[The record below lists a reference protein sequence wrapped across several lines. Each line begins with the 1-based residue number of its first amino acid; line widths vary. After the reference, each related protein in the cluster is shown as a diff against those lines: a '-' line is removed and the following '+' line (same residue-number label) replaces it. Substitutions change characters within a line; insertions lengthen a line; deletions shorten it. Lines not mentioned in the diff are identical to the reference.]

1 MGKHQ
6 QGMLHPQRIPE
17 EKVKVKAA
25 GSPTLLPAAVAPEV
39 PLQSM
44 QSLEQRQGPVVLGG
58 LDQTH
63 SQQHGIE
70 VRRLAGR
77 PSHRGGFQQRR
88 PLKPKG
94 FRGPVGQ
101 QPLKARAHSLE
112 GLQRRSHRTREIG
125 TESDRQAPG
134 LISETGAHAE
144 NLETFMVS
152 GGVAATAGV
161 VSSAAQDQA
170 ARAFPLAAITGH
182 GTLKLALL
190 LAAVDPGLGGVII
203 AGGRGTGKSVL
214 ARGLHALLPPI
225 DVLDIEGTA
234 GRNLDP
240 QRPDE
245 WDEVARKTVA
255 DRGDAAGELP
265 TRVLPAPFVQIPLGI
280 TEDRLVGA
288 VDVAAS
294 LSSGSAVFQPGL
306 LAEAHRGVLY
316 VDELNLLDDGI
327 VNLMLAA
334 VGSGENQVEREG
346 LSLSHPCR
354 PLLIATYNPEEGAV
368 RDHLLDRFAIAL
380 SADQLVSTEQ
390 RVEITE
396 AVLSHGQC
404 SRSFAEKWG
413 EETEA
418 LATQLLLARQW
429 LPDVRISGEQVEYLV
444 TEAIRGGVEGHRSE
458 LYAVRV
464 AKAHAALSGRDRV
477 EADDLQVAVRLV
489 IAPRA
494 LQLPP
499 QDEQMEPP
507 PPQDQQPPPPPE
519 SGEQNAEDQPP
530 PPEPPEDSGD
540 DADNPPE
547 DNSDQD
553 ADEGNDDDSEDDQ
566 APPSVPEEFMLDPE
580 AVAIDPDLLLFSS
593 AKAKSGN
600 SGSRSV
606 VLSDSR
612 GRYVK
617 PILPRG
623 PVRRIAVDATL
634 RAAAPYQKPRRARQ
648 PDRKVI
654 VEESDLRAKLLQRQ
668 SGALVIFLVDAS
680 GSMALNRMQ
689 SAKGA
694 VIRLL
699 TEAYENRDEVA
710 LIPFRGDQAEVLL
723 PPTRSITAARRRLES
738 MPCGGGSPLAHGLT
752 QAARVGAN
760 ALATGDLGQVVV
772 VAITDGRGNVPL
784 STSLGQPILDGEE
797 KPDLKQEVLD
807 VAARY
812 RMLGIKLLVIDTER
826 KFIGSGMGKD
836 LAESAGGKYVQL
848 PKASDQAIA
857 AIAMDAINAV

>member
-1 MGKHQ
+1 M
-6 QGMLHPQRIPE
+6 
-17 EKVKVKAA
+17 
-25 GSPTLLPAAVAPEV
+25 VA
-39 PLQSM
+39 S
-44 QSLEQRQGPVVLGG
+44 
-58 LDQTH
+58 
-63 SQQHGIE
+63 
-70 VRRLAGR
+70 
-77 PSHRGGFQQRR
+77 
-88 PLKPKG
+88 
-94 FRGPVGQ
+94 
-101 QPLKARAHSLE
+101 
-112 GLQRRSHRTREIG
+112 
-125 TESDRQAPG
+125 
-134 LISETGAHAE
+134 
-144 NLETFMVS
+144 
-152 GGVAATAGV
+152 GVAIKD
-161 VSSAAQDQA
+161 DQA
-170 ARAFPLAAITGH
+170 TRAFPLAAITGH

-190 LAAVDPGLGGVII
+190 LAAVDPGLGGVVI

-225 DVLDIEGTA
+225 DVLDAEGGV

-240 QRPDE
+240 QNPEE
-245 WDEVARKTVA
+245 WDDATREQISGEAPSTVI
-255 DRGDAAGELP
+255 
-265 TRVLPAPFVQIPLGI
+265 PAPFVQIPLGI

-306 LAEAHRGVLY
+306 LADAHRGVLY

-334 VGSGENQVEREG
+334 VGSGENRVEREG

-354 PLLIATYNPEEGAV
+354 PLLIATYNPEEGNV

-380 SADQLVSTEQ
+380 SANQLVSTEQ
-390 RVEITE
+390 RVEITN
-396 AVLSHGQC
+396 AVISHGQC
-404 SRSFAEKWG
+404 SRSFAEKWS
-413 EETEA
+413 EETDA

-429 LPDVRISGEQVEYLV
+429 LPDVQISGEQIEYLV

-477 EADDLQVAVRLV
+477 EAEDLQVAVALV

-494 LQLPP
+494 SQMPP
-499 QDEQMEPP
+499 PDQQMEPP
-507 PPQDQQPPPPPE
+507 PPQDQEPPPPPQDQGDQQQENPPPPPE
-519 SGEQNAEDQPP
+519 GSGEEENE
-530 PPEPPEDSGD
+530 
-540 DADNPPE
+540 PPE
-547 DNSDQD
+547 DNSEDD
-553 ADEGNDDDSEDDQ
+553 NTDDDEGDGEEDQ
-566 APPSVPEEFMLDPE
+566 APPAVPEEFMLDPE
-580 AVAIDPDLLLFSS
+580 AIEVDPDLLLFNA
-593 AKAKSGN
+593 AKSKSGN

-617 PILPRG
+617 PMLPRG

-634 RAAAPYQKPRRARQ
+634 RAAAPYQKIRRERE
-648 PDRKVI
+648 PGRSVI
-654 VEESDLRAKLLQRQ
+654 VEEGDLRAKLLQRKA
-668 SGALVIFLVDAS
+668 GALVVFLVDAS

-784 STSLGQPILDGEE
+784 STSLGQPELEGEE

-836 LAESAGGKYVQL
+836 LAEAAGGKYVQL

-857 AIAMDAINAV
+857 AVAMDAISNI

>member
-1 MGKHQ
+1 MVASGVTSD
-6 QGMLHPQRIPE
+6 GVIST
-17 EKVKVKAA
+17 AA
-25 GSPTLLPAAVAPEV
+25 
-39 PLQSM
+39 
-44 QSLEQRQGPVVLGG
+44 
-58 LDQTH
+58 LDQA
-63 SQQHGIE
+63 S
-70 VRRLAGR
+70 
-77 PSHRGGFQQRR
+77 
-88 PLKPKG
+88 
-94 FRGPVGQ
+94 
-101 QPLKARAHSLE
+101 
-112 GLQRRSHRTREIG
+112 
-125 TESDRQAPG
+125 
-134 LISETGAHAE
+134 
-144 NLETFMVS
+144 
-152 GGVAATAGV
+152 
-161 VSSAAQDQA
+161 
-170 ARAFPLAAITGH
+170 RAFPLAAITGH

-225 DVLDIEGTA
+225 DIVDLEAAGETKLP

-240 QRPDE
+240 KDAQDWGERQQDPPT
-245 WDEVARKTVA
+245 TVI
-255 DRGDAAGELP
+255 
-265 TRVLPAPFVQIPLGI
+265 PAPFIQIPLGV
-280 TEDRLVGA
+280 TEDRLVGS
-288 VDVAAS
+288 VDVTAS
-294 LSSGSAVFQPGL
+294 LASGSPVFQPGL

-327 VNLMLAA
+327 INLLLAA

-354 PLLIATYNPEEGAV
+354 PLLIATYNPEEGAI
-368 RDHLLDRFAIAL
+368 RDHLLDRFAIVL
-380 SADQLVSTEQ
+380 SANQIVSTEQ
-390 RVEITE
+390 RVEITN
-396 AVLSHGQC
+396 AVLAHGQC
-404 SRSFAEKWG
+404 SRSFSNQWS
-413 EETEA
+413 EETDA

-429 LPDVRISGEQVEYLV
+429 LPDVQISSEQIEYLV

-458 LYAVRV
+458 LYAVRA
-464 AKAHAALSGRDRV
+464 AKAHAALSGRDQV
-477 EADDLQVAVRLV
+477 EAEDLQVAVALV

-494 LQLPP
+494 SQLPP
-499 QDEQMEPP
+499 PEQQMEPP
-507 PPQDQQPPPPPE
+507 PPQEQQPPPPPE
-519 SGEQNAEDQPP
+519 GSGEEDEQ
-530 PPEPPEDSGD
+530 DGD
-540 DADNPPE
+540 DQESDDQESE
-547 DNSDQD
+547 D
-553 ADEGNDDDSEDDQ
+553 NDDDDTPEEQ

-580 AVAIDPDLLLFSS
+580 AIAIDPDLLLFNA
-593 AKAKSGN
+593 AKSKSGN

-617 PILPRG
+617 PMLPRG

-634 RAAAPYQKPRRARQ
+634 RAAAPYQKARRARQ
-648 PDRKVI
+648 PDRVVI

-668 SGALVIFLVDAS
+668 AGALVIFLVDAS

-784 STSLGQPILDGEE
+784 STSLGQPVLEGEE

-807 VAARY
+807 VATRY
-812 RMLGIKLLVIDTER
+812 RMLGLKLLVIDTER

-836 LAESAGGKYVQL
+836 LAEAAGGKYVQL

-857 AIAMDAINAV
+857 AVAMDALNTV

>member
-1 MGKHQ
+1 M
-6 QGMLHPQRIPE
+6 
-17 EKVKVKAA
+17 
-25 GSPTLLPAAVAPEV
+25 VASGV
-39 PLQSM
+39 TSNGVI
-44 QSLEQRQGPVVLGG
+44 STAS
-58 LDQTH
+58 LDQA
-63 SQQHGIE
+63 S
-70 VRRLAGR
+70 
-77 PSHRGGFQQRR
+77 
-88 PLKPKG
+88 
-94 FRGPVGQ
+94 
-101 QPLKARAHSLE
+101 
-112 GLQRRSHRTREIG
+112 
-125 TESDRQAPG
+125 
-134 LISETGAHAE
+134 
-144 NLETFMVS
+144 
-152 GGVAATAGV
+152 
-161 VSSAAQDQA
+161 
-170 ARAFPLAAITGH
+170 RAFPLAAITGH

-225 DVLDIEGTA
+225 DIVDLEAAGETKLP

-240 QRPDE
+240 QDAQDWGERQQDPPT
-245 WDEVARKTVA
+245 TVI
-255 DRGDAAGELP
+255 
-265 TRVLPAPFVQIPLGI
+265 PAPFIQIPLGV
-280 TEDRLVGA
+280 TEDRLVGS
-288 VDVAAS
+288 VDVTAS
-294 LSSGSAVFQPGL
+294 LAGGSAIFQPGL

-327 VNLMLAA
+327 INLLLAA

-354 PLLIATYNPEEGAV
+354 PLLIATYNPEEGAI
-368 RDHLLDRFAIAL
+368 RDHLLDRFAIVL
-380 SADQLVSTEQ
+380 SANQIVSTEQ
-390 RVEITE
+390 RVEITN
-396 AVLSHGQC
+396 AVLAHGQC
-404 SRSFAEKWG
+404 SRSFSEQWS
-413 EETEA
+413 EETDA

-429 LPDVRISGEQVEYLV
+429 LPDVKVSSEQIEYLV

-458 LYAVRV
+458 LYAVRA
-464 AKAHAALSGRDRV
+464 AKAHAALSGRDQV
-477 EADDLQVAVRLV
+477 EAEDLQVAVALV

-494 LQLPP
+494 SQMPP
-499 QDEQMEPP
+499 PDQQMEPP
-507 PPQDQQPPPPPE
+507 PPQEQQQPQDQEPPPPPE
-519 SGEQNAEDQPP
+519 G
-530 PPEPPEDSGD
+530 SGD
-540 DADNPPE
+540 EEEQESE

-553 ADEGNDDDSEDDQ
+553 DNEDDDDSPEEQ

-580 AVAIDPDLLLFSS
+580 AVAIDPDLLLFNA
-593 AKAKSGN
+593 AKSKSGN

-617 PILPRG
+617 PMLPRG

-634 RAAAPYQKPRRARQ
+634 RAAAPYQKARRARQ
-648 PDRKVI
+648 PDRVVI

-668 SGALVIFLVDAS
+668 AGALVIFLVDAS

-784 STSLGQPILDGEE
+784 STSLGQPVLEGEE

-807 VAARY
+807 VASRY
-812 RMLGIKLLVIDTER
+812 RMLGLKLLVIDTER

-836 LAESAGGKYVQL
+836 LAEAAGGKYVQL

-857 AIAMDAINAV
+857 AVAMDALNSV

>member
-1 MGKHQ
+1 M
-6 QGMLHPQRIPE
+6 
-17 EKVKVKAA
+17 
-25 GSPTLLPAAVAPEV
+25 VA
-39 PLQSM
+39 S
-44 QSLEQRQGPVVLGG
+44 
-58 LDQTH
+58 
-63 SQQHGIE
+63 
-70 VRRLAGR
+70 
-77 PSHRGGFQQRR
+77 
-88 PLKPKG
+88 
-94 FRGPVGQ
+94 
-101 QPLKARAHSLE
+101 
-112 GLQRRSHRTREIG
+112 
-125 TESDRQAPG
+125 
-134 LISETGAHAE
+134 
-144 NLETFMVS
+144 
-152 GGVAATAGV
+152 GVASTA
-161 VSSAAQDQA
+161 AMDQA
-170 ARAFPLAAITGH
+170 NRAFPLAAITGH
-182 GTLKLALL
+182 GTLKLALM

-225 DVLDIEGTA
+225 EILDPANAPVPIGP

-240 QRPDE
+240 QRPEE
-245 WDEVARKTVA
+245 WGSSLRDTLGAEPASTVI
-255 DRGDAAGELP
+255 
-265 TRVLPAPFVQIPLGI
+265 PAPFVQVPLGI

-288 VDVAAS
+288 VDVTAS
-294 LSSGSAVFQPGL
+294 LSSGSPVFQPGL

-327 VNLMLAA
+327 VNLLLAA
-334 VGSGENQVEREG
+334 VGAGENQVEREG

-354 PLLIATYNPEEGAV
+354 PLLIATYNPEEGNV

-390 RVEITE
+390 RVEITN

-404 SRSFAEKWG
+404 SRSFAERWK
-413 EETEA
+413 EDTDA

-429 LPDVRISGEQVEYLV
+429 LPDVQISREQIEYLV

-464 AKAHAALSGRDRV
+464 AKAHAALSGRDQV
-477 EADDLQVAVRLV
+477 EADDLQVAVALV

-494 LQLPP
+494 SQLPP
-499 QDEQMEPP
+499 PNQQMEPP
-507 PPQDQQPPPPPE
+507 PPPEQPDDQTPPPPPDP
-519 SGEQNAEDQPP
+519 GEQNSDDTPP
-530 PPEPPEDSGD
+530 PPEGSGEDDNDPPEDSND
-540 DADNPPE
+540 DN
-547 DNSDQD
+547 NS
-553 ADEGNDDDSEDDQ
+553 EDDDSNDDEDSEQDE

-580 AVAIDPDLLLFSS
+580 AVAIDPDLLLFNA
-593 AKAKSGN
+593 AKSKSGN

-617 PILPRG
+617 PMLPRG

-634 RAAAPYQKPRRARQ
+634 RAAAPYQKARRARQ
-648 PDRKVI
+648 PERTVI

-668 SGALVIFLVDAS
+668 AGALVIFLVDAS

-784 STSLGQPILDGEE
+784 STSLGQPELEGEE

-807 VAARY
+807 VAGRY

-836 LAESAGGKYVQL
+836 LAEAAGGKYVQL

-857 AIAMDAINAV
+857 AVAMEAINAVT

>member
-1 MGKHQ
+1 M
-6 QGMLHPQRIPE
+6 
-17 EKVKVKAA
+17 
-25 GSPTLLPAAVAPEV
+25 
-39 PLQSM
+39 
-44 QSLEQRQGPVVLGG
+44 
-58 LDQTH
+58 
-63 SQQHGIE
+63 
-70 VRRLAGR
+70 
-77 PSHRGGFQQRR
+77 
-88 PLKPKG
+88 
-94 FRGPVGQ
+94 
-101 QPLKARAHSLE
+101 
-112 GLQRRSHRTREIG
+112 
-125 TESDRQAPG
+125 
-134 LISETGAHAE
+134 
-144 NLETFMVS
+144 
-152 GGVAATAGV
+152 
-161 VSSAAQDQA
+161 
-170 ARAFPLAAITGH
+170 
-182 GTLKLALL
+182 
-190 LAAVDPGLGGVII
+190 
-203 AGGRGTGKSVL
+203 
-214 ARGLHALLPPI
+214 
-225 DVLDIEGTA
+225 
-234 GRNLDP
+234 
-240 QRPDE
+240 
-245 WDEVARKTVA
+245 
-255 DRGDAAGELP
+255 
-265 TRVLPAPFVQIPLGI
+265 QIPLGI

-306 LAEAHRGVLY
+306 LADAHRGVLY

-334 VGSGENQVEREG
+334 VGSGENRVEREG

-354 PLLIATYNPEEGAV
+354 PLLIATYNPEEGNV
-368 RDHLLDRFAIAL
+368 RNHLLDRFAIAL
-380 SADQLVSTEQ
+380 SANQLVSTEQ
-390 RVEITE
+390 RVEITN
-396 AVLSHGQC
+396 AVISHGQC
-404 SRSFAEKWG
+404 SRSFAEKWS
-413 EETEA
+413 EETDA

-429 LPDVRISGEQVEYLV
+429 LPDVQISGEQIEYLV

-464 AKAHAALSGRDRV
+464 AKAHAALSGRDQV
-477 EADDLQVAVRLV
+477 EAEDLQVAVALV

-494 LQLPP
+494 SQMPP
-499 QDEQMEPP
+499 PDQQMEPP
-507 PPQDQQPPPPPE
+507 PPQDQEPPPPP
-519 SGEQNAEDQPP
+519 QDQGDQQQENPP
-530 PPEPPEDSGD
+530 PPEGSGEEEND
-540 DADNPPE
+540 PPE
-547 DNSDQD
+547 DNKDD
-553 ADEGNDDDSEDDQ
+553 NNDDDEGDGEEDQ
-566 APPSVPEEFMLDPE
+566 APPAVPEEFMLDPE
-580 AVAIDPDLLLFSS
+580 AIEVDPDLLLFNA

-617 PILPRG
+617 PMLPRG

-634 RAAAPYQKPRRARQ
+634 RAAAPYQKIRRERE
-648 PDRKVI
+648 PGRSVI
-654 VEESDLRAKLLQRQ
+654 VEEGDLRAKLLQRKA
-668 SGALVIFLVDAS
+668 GALVVFLVDAS

-784 STSLGQPILDGEE
+784 SISLGQPELEGEE

-836 LAESAGGKYVQL
+836 LAEAAGGKYVQL

-857 AIAMDAINAV
+857 AVALDAINTI

>member
-1 MGKHQ
+1 M
-6 QGMLHPQRIPE
+6 
-17 EKVKVKAA
+17 
-25 GSPTLLPAAVAPEV
+25 VA
-39 PLQSM
+39 S
-44 QSLEQRQGPVVLGG
+44 
-58 LDQTH
+58 
-63 SQQHGIE
+63 
-70 VRRLAGR
+70 
-77 PSHRGGFQQRR
+77 
-88 PLKPKG
+88 
-94 FRGPVGQ
+94 
-101 QPLKARAHSLE
+101 
-112 GLQRRSHRTREIG
+112 
-125 TESDRQAPG
+125 
-134 LISETGAHAE
+134 
-144 NLETFMVS
+144 
-152 GGVAATAGV
+152 GVAVIDDRAT
-161 VSSAAQDQA
+161 
-170 ARAFPLAAITGH
+170 RAFPLAAITGH

-190 LAAVDPGLGGVII
+190 LAAVDPGLGGVVI

-225 DVLDIEGTA
+225 DILDVDNGV

-240 QRPDE
+240 QNPEE
-245 WDEVARKTVA
+245 WDATTRERIS
-255 DRGDAAGELP
+255 GEP
-265 TRVLPAPFVQIPLGI
+265 PSRVIPAPFVQIPLGI

-294 LSSGSAVFQPGL
+294 LASGSAVFQPGL
-306 LAEAHRGVLY
+306 LADAHRGVLY

-334 VGSGENQVEREG
+334 VGSGENRVEREG

-354 PLLIATYNPEEGAV
+354 PLLIATYNPEEGNV

-380 SADQLVSTEQ
+380 SANQLVSTEQ
-390 RVEITE
+390 RVEITG

-404 SRSFAEKWG
+404 SRSFAQKWG
-413 EETEA
+413 EETDA

-429 LPDVRISGEQVEYLV
+429 LPDVQISREQIEYLV

-464 AKAHAALSGRDRV
+464 ARAHAALSGRDTV
-477 EADDLQVAVRLV
+477 EADDLQVAVALV

-494 LQLPP
+494 SQMPP
-499 QDEQMEPP
+499 PDQQMEPP
-507 PPQDQQPPPPPE
+507 PPQDQEPPPPPQDQGDQQQDNPPPPPE
-519 SGEQNAEDQPP
+519 GSDEEDND
-530 PPEPPEDSGD
+530 PPEDS
-540 DADNPPE
+540 
-547 DNSDQD
+547 
-553 ADEGNDDDSEDDQ
+553 NDDNDTDDDDGDGEEDQ
-566 APPSVPEEFMLDPE
+566 APPAVPEEFMLDPE
-580 AVAIDPDLLLFSS
+580 AIEVDPDLLLFNA

-617 PILPRG
+617 PMLPRG

-634 RAAAPYQKPRRARQ
+634 RAAAPYQKIRRERE
-648 PDRKVI
+648 PGRSVI
-654 VEESDLRAKLLQRQ
+654 VEEGDLRAKLLQRKA
-668 SGALVIFLVDAS
+668 GALVVFLVDAS

-784 STSLGQPILDGEE
+784 STSLGQPELEGEE

-807 VAARY
+807 VAGRY

-836 LAESAGGKYVQL
+836 LAEAAGGKYVQL

-857 AIAMDAINAV
+857 AVAMNAINDI

>member
-1 MGKHQ
+1 
-6 QGMLHPQRIPE
+6 
-17 EKVKVKAA
+17 
-25 GSPTLLPAAVAPEV
+25 
-39 PLQSM
+39 M
-44 QSLEQRQGPVVLGG
+44 Q
-58 LDQTH
+58 
-63 SQQHGIE
+63 
-70 VRRLAGR
+70 
-77 PSHRGGFQQRR
+77 
-88 PLKPKG
+88 
-94 FRGPVGQ
+94 
-101 QPLKARAHSLE
+101 
-112 GLQRRSHRTREIG
+112 
-125 TESDRQAPG
+125 
-134 LISETGAHAE
+134 
-144 NLETFMVS
+144 
-152 GGVAATAGV
+152 
-161 VSSAAQDQA
+161 
-170 ARAFPLAAITGH
+170 
-182 GTLKLALL
+182 
-190 LAAVDPGLGGVII
+190 
-203 AGGRGTGKSVL
+203 
-214 ARGLHALLPPI
+214 
-225 DVLDIEGTA
+225 
-234 GRNLDP
+234 
-240 QRPDE
+240 
-245 WDEVARKTVA
+245 
-255 DRGDAAGELP
+255 
-265 TRVLPAPFVQIPLGI
+265 
-280 TEDRLVGA
+280 
-288 VDVAAS
+288 
-294 LSSGSAVFQPGL
+294 
-306 LAEAHRGVLY
+306 
-316 VDELNLLDDGI
+316 
-327 VNLMLAA
+327 
-334 VGSGENQVEREG
+334 
-346 LSLSHPCR
+346 
-354 PLLIATYNPEEGAV
+354 
-368 RDHLLDRFAIAL
+368 
-380 SADQLVSTEQ
+380 
-390 RVEITE
+390 
-396 AVLSHGQC
+396 
-404 SRSFAEKWG
+404 
-413 EETEA
+413 
-418 LATQLLLARQW
+418 
-429 LPDVRISGEQVEYLV
+429 ISGEQVEYLV

-507 PPQDQQPPPPPE
+507 PPQDQQPPPPP
-519 SGEQNAEDQPP
+519 SGDQNPDDQPP
-530 PPEPPEDSGD
+530 PPEPPEGSGD
-540 DADNPPE
+540 DADDTPE

-553 ADEGNDDDSEDDQ
+553 NDDSENNDDEDDSPEDQ

-634 RAAAPYQKPRRARQ
+634 RAAAPYQKARRARQ
-648 PDRKVI
+648 PDKTVI

-784 STSLGQPILDGEE
+784 STSLGQPELEGEE

-807 VAARY
+807 VASRY

-836 LAESAGGKYVQL
+836 LAEAAGGKYVQL

-857 AIAMDAINAV
+857 AIAMEAINAVT

>member
-1 MGKHQ
+1 M
-6 QGMLHPQRIPE
+6 
-17 EKVKVKAA
+17 
-25 GSPTLLPAAVAPEV
+25 VA
-39 PLQSM
+39 S
-44 QSLEQRQGPVVLGG
+44 
-58 LDQTH
+58 
-63 SQQHGIE
+63 
-70 VRRLAGR
+70 
-77 PSHRGGFQQRR
+77 
-88 PLKPKG
+88 
-94 FRGPVGQ
+94 
-101 QPLKARAHSLE
+101 
-112 GLQRRSHRTREIG
+112 
-125 TESDRQAPG
+125 
-134 LISETGAHAE
+134 
-144 NLETFMVS
+144 
-152 GGVAATAGV
+152 GVAVTDDRAT
-161 VSSAAQDQA
+161 
-170 ARAFPLAAITGH
+170 RAFPLAAITGH

-190 LAAVDPGLGGVII
+190 LAAVDPGLGGVVI

-225 DVLDIEGTA
+225 DILDVDNGV

-240 QRPDE
+240 LNPEE
-245 WDEVARKTVA
+245 WDAATRERISA
-255 DRGDAAGELP
+255 DAP
-265 TRVLPAPFVQIPLGI
+265 SRVIPAPFVQIPLGI

-294 LSSGSAVFQPGL
+294 LASGSAVFQPGL
-306 LAEAHRGVLY
+306 LADAHRGVLY

-334 VGSGENQVEREG
+334 VGSGENRVEREG

-354 PLLIATYNPEEGAV
+354 PLLIATYNPEEGNV

-380 SADQLVSTEQ
+380 SANQLVSTEQ
-390 RVEITE
+390 RVEITN
-396 AVLSHGQC
+396 AVISHGQC
-404 SRSFAEKWG
+404 SRSFAETWR
-413 EETEA
+413 EETDA

-429 LPDVRISGEQVEYLV
+429 LPDVQISREQIEYLV

-464 AKAHAALSGRDRV
+464 ARAHAALSGRDRV
-477 EADDLQVAVRLV
+477 EADDLQVAVALV

-494 LQLPP
+494 SQMPP
-499 QDEQMEPP
+499 PDQQMEPP
-507 PPQDQQPPPPPE
+507 PPPQDQGDQQNEPDSPPPPPE
-519 SGEQNAEDQPP
+519 GSGEEEND
-530 PPEPPEDSGD
+530 PPEDT
-540 DADNPPE
+540 
-547 DNSDQD
+547 
-553 ADEGNDDDSEDDQ
+553 SEDDSTDDNEGDGEEDQ
-566 APPSVPEEFMLDPE
+566 TPPAVPEEFMLDPE
-580 AVAIDPDLLLFSS
+580 AIDVDPDLLLFNA

-617 PILPRG
+617 PMLPRG

-634 RAAAPYQKPRRARQ
+634 RAAAPYQKIRRERE
-648 PDRKVI
+648 PGRTVI
-654 VEESDLRAKLLQRQ
+654 VEEGDLRAKLLQRKA
-668 SGALVIFLVDAS
+668 GALVVFLVDAS

-784 STSLGQPILDGEE
+784 STSLGQPVLDGDE

-807 VAARY
+807 VASRY

-836 LAESAGGKYVQL
+836 LAEAAGGRYVQL

-857 AIAMDAINAV
+857 AVALDAINGI

>member
-1 MGKHQ
+1 M
-6 QGMLHPQRIPE
+6 
-17 EKVKVKAA
+17 
-25 GSPTLLPAAVAPEV
+25 VA
-39 PLQSM
+39 S
-44 QSLEQRQGPVVLGG
+44 
-58 LDQTH
+58 
-63 SQQHGIE
+63 
-70 VRRLAGR
+70 
-77 PSHRGGFQQRR
+77 
-88 PLKPKG
+88 
-94 FRGPVGQ
+94 
-101 QPLKARAHSLE
+101 
-112 GLQRRSHRTREIG
+112 
-125 TESDRQAPG
+125 
-134 LISETGAHAE
+134 
-144 NLETFMVS
+144 
-152 GGVAATAGV
+152 GVAVTDDRAT
-161 VSSAAQDQA
+161 
-170 ARAFPLAAITGH
+170 RAFPLAAITGH

-190 LAAVDPGLGGVII
+190 LAAVDPGLGGVVI

-225 DVLDIEGTA
+225 DILDVDNGV

-240 QRPDE
+240 QNPEE
-245 WDEVARKTVA
+245 WDATTRERIS
-255 DRGDAAGELP
+255 GEAP
-265 TRVLPAPFVQIPLGI
+265 SRVIPAPFVQIPLGI

-294 LSSGSAVFQPGL
+294 LASGSAVFQPGL
-306 LAEAHRGVLY
+306 LADAHRGVLY

-334 VGSGENQVEREG
+334 VGSGENRVEREG

-354 PLLIATYNPEEGAV
+354 PLLIATYNPEEGNV

-380 SADQLVSTEQ
+380 SANQLVSTEQ
-390 RVEITE
+390 RVEITG

-404 SRSFAEKWG
+404 SRSFAQKWG
-413 EETEA
+413 EETDA

-429 LPDVRISGEQVEYLV
+429 LPDVQISREQIEYLV

-464 AKAHAALSGRDRV
+464 ARAHAALSGRDTV
-477 EADDLQVAVRLV
+477 EADDLQVAVALV

-494 LQLPP
+494 SQMPP
-499 QDEQMEPP
+499 PDQQMEPP
-507 PPQDQQPPPPPE
+507 PPQDQEPPPPPQDQGDQQQDNPPPPPE
-519 SGEQNAEDQPP
+519 GSDEEDSD
-530 PPEPPEDSGD
+530 PPEDS
-540 DADNPPE
+540 
-547 DNSDQD
+547 
-553 ADEGNDDDSEDDQ
+553 NDDNDTEDDDGDGEEDQ
-566 APPSVPEEFMLDPE
+566 APPAVPEEFMLDPE
-580 AVAIDPDLLLFSS
+580 AIEVDPDLLLFNA

-617 PILPRG
+617 PMLPRG

-634 RAAAPYQKPRRARQ
+634 RAAAPYQKIRRERE
-648 PDRKVI
+648 PGRSVI
-654 VEESDLRAKLLQRQ
+654 VEEGDLRAKLLQRKA
-668 SGALVIFLVDAS
+668 GALVVFLVDAS

-784 STSLGQPILDGEE
+784 STSLGQPELEGEE

-807 VAARY
+807 VASRY

-836 LAESAGGKYVQL
+836 LAEAAGGKYVQL

-857 AIAMDAINAV
+857 AVAMNAINDI

>member
-1 MGKHQ
+1 M
-6 QGMLHPQRIPE
+6 
-17 EKVKVKAA
+17 
-25 GSPTLLPAAVAPEV
+25 VA
-39 PLQSM
+39 S
-44 QSLEQRQGPVVLGG
+44 
-58 LDQTH
+58 
-63 SQQHGIE
+63 
-70 VRRLAGR
+70 
-77 PSHRGGFQQRR
+77 
-88 PLKPKG
+88 
-94 FRGPVGQ
+94 
-101 QPLKARAHSLE
+101 
-112 GLQRRSHRTREIG
+112 
-125 TESDRQAPG
+125 
-134 LISETGAHAE
+134 
-144 NLETFMVS
+144 
-152 GGVAATAGV
+152 GVAV
-161 VSSAAQDQA
+161 QDDRA
-170 ARAFPLAAITGH
+170 NRAFPLAAITGH

-190 LAAVDPGLGGVII
+190 LAAVDPGLGGVVI

-225 DVLDIEGTA
+225 DILDASGTV

-240 QRPDE
+240 QNPDE
-245 WDEVARKTVA
+245 WDPALRARI
-255 DRGDAAGELP
+255 DGDAP
-265 TRVLPAPFVQIPLGI
+265 SRVIPAPFVQIPLGI

-294 LSSGSAVFQPGL
+294 LASGSAVFQPGL
-306 LAEAHRGVLY
+306 LADAHRGVLY
-316 VDELNLLDDGI
+316 VDDLNLLDDGI

-334 VGSGENQVEREG
+334 VGSGENRVEREG

-354 PLLIATYNPEEGAV
+354 PLLIATYNPEEGNV

-380 SADQLVSTEQ
+380 SANQLVSTEQ
-390 RVEITE
+390 RVEITN

-404 SRSFAEKWG
+404 SRTFAETWR
-413 EETEA
+413 EETDA

-429 LPDVRISGEQVEYLV
+429 LPDVQISREQIEYLV

-464 AKAHAALSGRDRV
+464 ARAHAALSGRDQV
-477 EADDLQVAVRLV
+477 EAEDLQVAVALV

-494 LQLPP
+494 SQMPP
-499 QDEQMEPP
+499 PDQQMEPP
-507 PPQDQQPPPPPE
+507 PPDEQQPPPPQ
-519 SGEQNAEDQPP
+519 GDQQDQQDNPPPP
-530 PPEPPEDSGD
+530 PPEGSSEEDNDSPEDSND
-540 DADNPPE
+540 E
-547 DNSDQD
+547 DNTDQD
-553 ADEGNDDDSEDDQ
+553 DDEGDGEEDQ

-580 AVAIDPDLLLFSS
+580 AVAIDPDLLLFNA
-593 AKAKSGN
+593 AKSKSGN

-617 PILPRG
+617 PMLPRG

-634 RAAAPYQKPRRARQ
+634 RAAAPYQKVRRERQ
-648 PDRKVI
+648 PERSVI
-654 VEESDLRAKLLQRQ
+654 VEEGDLRAKLLQRKA
-668 SGALVIFLVDAS
+668 GALVVFLVDAS

-784 STSLGQPILDGEE
+784 STSLGQPELEGDE

-807 VAARY
+807 VASRY
-812 RMLGIKLLVIDTER
+812 RSLGIKLLVIDTER

-836 LAESAGGKYVQL
+836 LAEAAGGKYVQL

-857 AIAMDAINAV
+857 AVALEAINGI

>member
-1 MGKHQ
+1 MG
-6 QGMLHPQRIPE
+6 
-17 EKVKVKAA
+17 
-25 GSPTLLPAAVAPEV
+25 
-39 PLQSM
+39 
-44 QSLEQRQGPVVLGG
+44 RQ
-58 LDQTH
+58 
-63 SQQHGIE
+63 
-70 VRRLAGR
+70 
-77 PSHRGGFQQRR
+77 
-88 PLKPKG
+88 
-94 FRGPVGQ
+94 
-101 QPLKARAHSLE
+101 
-112 GLQRRSHRTREIG
+112 
-125 TESDRQAPG
+125 
-134 LISETGAHAE
+134 
-144 NLETFMVS
+144 TFMVS
-152 GGVAATAGV
+152 GGGVASGVASTA
-161 VSSAAQDQA
+161 AMDQA
-170 ARAFPLAAITGH
+170 NRAFPLAAITGH

-225 DVLDIEGTA
+225 EILDPTHAQVPIGP

-240 QRPDE
+240 KRPEE
-245 WDEVARKTVA
+245 WGSSLRETLGAEPPSAVI
-255 DRGDAAGELP
+255 
-265 TRVLPAPFVQIPLGI
+265 PAPFVQVPLGI

-288 VDVAAS
+288 VDVTAS
-294 LSSGSAVFQPGL
+294 LASGSPVFQPGL

-327 VNLMLAA
+327 VNLLLAA
-334 VGSGENQVEREG
+334 VGAGENQVEREG

-354 PLLIATYNPEEGAV
+354 PLLIATYNPEEGNV

-390 RVEITE
+390 RVEITN

-404 SRSFAEKWG
+404 SRSFAERWK
-413 EETEA
+413 EDTDA

-429 LPDVRISGEQVEYLV
+429 LPDVSISREQIEYLV

-464 AKAHAALSGRDRV
+464 AKAHAALSGRDQV
-477 EADDLQVAVRLV
+477 DAEDLQVAVALV

-494 LQLPP
+494 SQLPP
-499 QDEQMEPP
+499 PDQQMEPP
-507 PPQDQQPPPPPE
+507 PPPEPPQDETPPPPPDA
-519 SGEQNAEDQPP
+519 GEQNPEDQPP
-530 PPEPPEDSGD
+530 PPEGSDQDQD
-540 DADNPPE
+540 DQPE
-547 DNSDQD
+547 DNSDD
-553 ADEGNDDDSEDDQ
+553 NTDDDNNDDDSDEDQ
-566 APPSVPEEFMLDPE
+566 APPAVPEEFMLDPE
-580 AVAIDPDLLLFSS
+580 AVAIDSDLLLFN
-593 AKAKSGN
+593 AAKSKSGS

-617 PILPRG
+617 PMLPRG

-634 RAAAPYQKPRRARQ
+634 RAAAPYQKARRERQ
-648 PDRKVI
+648 PDRTVI
-654 VEESDLRAKLLQRQ
+654 VEEADLRAKLLQRQ
-668 SGALVIFLVDAS
+668 AGALVIFLVDAS

-784 STSLGQPILDGEE
+784 STSLGQPELEGED

-807 VAARY
+807 VASRY

-836 LAESAGGKYVQL
+836 LAEAAGGKYVQL

-857 AIAMDAINAV
+857 AVAMDAINSVT